1 MRVPALLSV
10 LAGLVAAA
18 GPAAGQSL
26 QQQMDINQRAA
37 ELRAEQ
43 NLANQRAV
51 ILENRLNNLESQQR
65 TQQAI
70 EDLQAQSQTPVLPAP
85 PPGAPPPQIDTS
97 RMATIPDSTLQESN
111 ARVREAA
118 GDRR

>member
-1 MRVPALLSV
+1 MRVLAVFSL
-10 LAGLVAAA
+10 LAGLAAAA
-18 GPAAGQSL
+18 GPAGAQSL

-37 ELRAEQ
+37 ELRAQQ
-43 NLANQRAV
+43 NLADQRAV
-51 ILENRLNNLESQQR
+51 ILENRLNNLETQQR

-70 EDLQAQSQTPVLPAP
+70 DDLQAQTQPRALPPP

-97 RMATIPDSTLQESN
+97 NMATIPDSTLEESN

-118 GDRR
+118 GNRR